1 MVLYSNGHIAMFVHF
16 FERSKTNQ
24 FVRVLWLL
32 NRDVLKFRWKHSDG
46 KKSRSTKSITFSI
59 WDMFMQNL
67 TRTKKKVGRAE
78 KGIHW
83 ERRET
88 CWQDQDLP
96 LRFSRLKSAS
106 QNIFLLYST
115 CCLSSLLTL
124 WPENIYLN
132 FHASQA
138 ANYRARYEEPNSQD
152 VWQANSKSTF
162 NWKVKQ

>member
-46 KKSRSTKSITFSI
+46 KKCRSTKSIIFSI
-59 WDMFMQNL
+59 WDMLMQNL

-83 ERRET
+83 ERR
-88 CWQDQDLP
+88 DL
-96 LRFSRLKSAS
+96 LAGSRFTASLFSTEVSESEYIFVVFNVLFVFATDVMTWEHLSEFSRQSSSKLQSSLWRTELTGCMTGKFEVNLQLKS
-106 QNIFLLYST
+106 
-115 CCLSSLLTL
+115 
-124 WPENIYLN
+124 
-132 FHASQA
+132 
-138 ANYRARYEEPNSQD
+138 
-152 VWQANSKSTF
+152 
-162 NWKVKQ
+162 